1 MEDIYGEPVIL
12 LMECMEIIYPITY
25 RLERVPLPLQ
35 VAEHNHQIHL
45 YSYFLFCNGILFFH
59 TMSLKLNFRTVQY
72 CKIRS
77 ADNITSGWVSV
88 INTRT
93 KRGFEVIYIHAENK
107 LNINYLYERLLPTKL
122 EIYGSE

>member
-1 MEDIYGEPVIL
+1 MIS
-12 LMECMEIIYPITY
+12 ITP
-25 RLERVPLPLQ
+25 RIHHVERVLLSFQ
-35 VAEHNHQIHL
+35 VAEHHHQIHL

-59 TMSLKLNFRTVQY
+59 TMSLKLNFHTVQY

-107 LNINYLYERLLPTKL
+107 LNINYLYERLFPTKL
-122 EIYGSE
+122 EMYGSE